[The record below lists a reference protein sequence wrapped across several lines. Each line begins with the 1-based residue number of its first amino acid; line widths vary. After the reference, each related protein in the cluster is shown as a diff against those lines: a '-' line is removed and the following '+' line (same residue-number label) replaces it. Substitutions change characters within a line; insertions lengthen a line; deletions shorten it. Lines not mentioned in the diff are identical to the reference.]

1 MQRLRHP
8 VVFYSFIL
16 LMVLG
21 WSFNFVI
28 GKITLRHIDPYTL
41 TSFRIILSGLAML
54 PIYFAMPPR
63 SHFDRKDIWNF
74 IVLGLFGVVI
84 NRGLFTVGLDYTTAG
99 HSALIVAAGPILIL
113 LLARM
118 HGLEGTTW
126 LKILGMALCL
136 AGVIVLVGGDAIHLQ
151 SDTWVGDLIT
161 LGGTIGFSV
170 YTVLAKK
177 VARQYDT
184 ISMNT
189 FCNLAGA
196 ILLLPMGLRDA
207 SRLRWS
213 SVGWVGWTGLAYMVL
228 ISSVAAYLIFFWA
241 LRHVPASRLAMFTYV
256 EPPLAT
262 LLGVILLGEKLTSM
276 LIVGGGLIL
285 AGVYLAEFAVGGGVE
300 APADTAGA

>member
-1 MQRLRHP
+1 VERLRHP
-8 VVFYSFIL
+8 VVFYSLIL

-21 WSFNFVI
+21 WSFNFII
-28 GKITLRHIDPYTL
+28 GKITLRYIDPFTL
-41 TSFRIILSGLAML
+41 TSFRIILSALAML
-54 PIYFAMPPR
+54 PIYFLMPRR
-63 SHFDRKDIWNF
+63 SHLNRKDLWNF
-74 IVLGLFGVVI
+74 IVLGFFGVLI

-113 LLARM
+113 VLAQM
-118 HGLEGTTW
+118 HGLEGATW
-126 LKILGMALCL
+126 QKISGMALCVF
-136 AGVIVLVGGDAIHLQ
+136 GVIVLVGGDALHLH

-161 LGGTIGFSV
+161 LAGTIGFAV

-196 ILLLPMGLRDA
+196 ILVLPLALRQTL
-207 SRLRWS
+207 RLRWS
-213 SVGWVGWTGLAYMVL
+213 SVGWLGWTGLAYMVL
-228 ISSVAAYLIFFWA
+228 ISSVAAYLIYFWA
-241 LRHVPASRLAMFTYV
+241 LRHVSASRLAMFTYV

-262 LLGVILLGEKLTSM
+262 ILGVVLLGEKLTSM
-276 LIVGGGLIL
+276 LLLGGGLIL
-285 AGVYLAEFAVGGGVE
+285 AGVYLAEFAVGGAE